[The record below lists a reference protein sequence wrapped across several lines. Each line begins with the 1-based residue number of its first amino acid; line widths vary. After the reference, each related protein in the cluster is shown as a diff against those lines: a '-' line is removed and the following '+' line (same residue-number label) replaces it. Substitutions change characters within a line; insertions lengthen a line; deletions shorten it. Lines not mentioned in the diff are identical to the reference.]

1 MATITQPPFRQK
13 PPKFI
18 ETYPSYTNSETL
30 SYPKTEIFSAT
41 QLMLTSSDPSQFSKA
56 GLLLTANLFS
66 GASRLRNYRPK
77 QEPAPFLNT
86 LLPGIAALTYHAK
99 RKRPPKPPHVC
110 PFSLVLL
117 ASFTHSTK
125 LPIFHPA
132 PVLRHTPTLNNHLD
146 IARGAFPTSSQTTP
160 GELPHSRDLDTA
172 CANSTISKL

>member
-1 MATITQPPFRQK
+1 VPREYGVGGAL
-13 PPKFI
+13 
-18 ETYPSYTNSETL
+18 SV

-41 QLMLTSSDPSQFSKA
+41 QLMLTSSDPSQFSKV
-56 GLLLTANLFS
+56 GSLLTANLFS

-77 QEPAPFLNT
+77 QGPAPFLNT

-99 RKRPPKPPHVC
+99 RKRPPNPPHVC

-132 PVLRHTPTLNNHLD
+132 TVLRHT
-146 IARGAFPTSSQTTP
+146 R
-160 GELPHSRDLDTA
+160 ELTK
-172 CANSTISKL
+172 KLIFKIWDEKSHTVVVEEVDHHQ